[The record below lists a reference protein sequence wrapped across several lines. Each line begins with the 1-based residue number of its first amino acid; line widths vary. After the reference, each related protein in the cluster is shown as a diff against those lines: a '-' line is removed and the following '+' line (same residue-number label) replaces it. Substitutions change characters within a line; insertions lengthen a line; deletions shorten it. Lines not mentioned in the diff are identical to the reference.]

1 MQTGYVPSNYVRK
14 EKPSI
19 FDSIKKKV
27 INHLL
32 PSVYVLLATALVSTG
47 ISLCT
52 NRANMQVPLMHMEF
66 ITEEINIT
74 YPGIFISIFDS
85 II

>member
-27 INHLL
+27 
-32 PSVYVLLATALVSTG
+32 VLVVEAQL
-47 ISLCT
+47 
-52 NRANMQVPLMHMEF
+52 
-66 ITEEINIT
+66 
-74 YPGIFISIFDS
+74 
-85 II
+85 

>member
-27 INHLL
+27 SFLL
-32 PSVYVLLATALVSTG
+32 KKGNNLFH
-47 ISLCT
+47 I
-52 NRANMQVPLMHMEF
+52 F
-66 ITEEINIT
+66 F
-74 YPGIFISIFDS
+74 YPR
-85 II
+85 